1 MLKQKLK
8 TLSSI
13 EMYIETHPCK
23 LKFPAIGKENK
34 TALSIIPMTLSL
46 NRW

>member
-8 TLSSI
+8 TSFI
-13 EMYIETHPCK
+13 EMYIETHPHI
-23 LKFPAIGKENK
+23 LNFSAIGEENK
-34 TALSIIPMTLSL
+34 TDLSIITMTLSL